1 MPGQMFGNEKLAMHR
16 RYRATLHSWE
26 TSVKKLSIGMRLVT
40 LSVSFFVGILALSGS
55 FLYLSS
61 QMLNEQRQSEL
72 VSLVDGALAQIN
84 AQYERSQA
92 GELSLEEAQAN
103 AMSIVSDIRYR
114 GSEYFFIHDLEG
126 TMIMHAVRPD
136 LDGQNLWG
144 LTDPNGTLLFQ
155 ELIAAASSS
164 EGSGFVE
171 YYWPRAGSEN
181 PIHKISYTAAFQPW
195 GWAIGTGL
203 YTDDITAALVAKA
216 VKFGIVGGLIIL
228 VGGFVGFV
236 ISRSISRP
244 VNALTSTMQQLAD
257 GQTDIIVPARDEAH
271 ELGAMAGAVEVFR
284 QNAVKQTEMAALVDG
299 DANKQMERQARI
311 EELIAGFRSS
321 VSDVLDGVRERVG
334 EMETI
339 ASGLANVAEDTSS
352 RASTAT
358 NAAQA
363 ASNNVQTVASATEEL
378 TASISEISRQV
389 DETTA
394 TVGQATESVRATND
408 KVESLSNAAQKIGD
422 VVKLISDI
430 AEQTNLLALNATI
443 EAARAGEAG
452 KGFAV
457 VASEVKTLASQT
469 AKATDEISEQIGSI
483 QSATGETVTAIRD
496 IGTVIEN
503 VNSTIDMIAQAT
515 QQQGAATA
523 EISSSVMEV
532 VHSTTNVADNVGV
545 VQNAAGET
553 SESANSVRSSAV
565 DVSQKADQ
573 LRHEIDSF
581 LAEVSAA

>member
-1 MPGQMFGNEKLAMHR
+1 M
-16 RYRATLHSWE
+16 
-26 TSVKKLSIGMRLVT
+26 KKLSIGMRLIT
-40 LSVSFFVGILALSGS
+40 LSALFFVGILALSGS

-61 QMLNEQRQSEL
+61 QILNEQRQSEL
-72 VSLVDGALAQIN
+72 ISLVDGAVAQVN
-84 AQYERSQA
+84 AQYERSQT
-92 GELSLEEAQAN
+92 GEISQEEAQAN
-103 AMSIVSDIRYR
+103 AMRVVGDIRYR
-114 GSEYFFIHDLEG
+114 GSEYFFIHDLQG
-126 TMIMHAVRPD
+126 VMLMHAVRPD
-136 LDGQNLWG
+136 LNGQNLWN
-144 LTDPNGTLLFQ
+144 LEDPNGTLLFQ
-155 ELIAAASSS
+155 ELIGAAGSP

-171 YYWPRAGSEN
+171 YFWPRAGSEE
-181 PIHKISYTAAFQPW
+181 PVHKISYVAGFAPW

-203 YTDDITAALVAKA
+203 YTDDITAALIAKA
-216 VKFGIVGGLIIL
+216 MKFGIAGALIVLIGGL
-228 VGGFVGFV
+228 VGFV

-244 VNALTSTMQQLAD
+244 VNALTSSMQQLAD
-257 GQTDIIVPARDEAH
+257 GHTDIIVPARDEAH
-271 ELGAMAGAVEVFR
+271 ELGAMAAAVEVFR
-284 QNAVKQTEMAALVDG
+284 NNALKQAEMSAKVDG

-311 EELIAGFRSS
+311 EELINGFRSS
-321 VSDVLDGVRERVG
+321 VNDVLDGVRDRVG

-339 ASGLANVAEDTSS
+339 ASDLATVAEDTSS
-352 RASTAT
+352 RASI
-358 NAAQA
+358 AAGSAQD
-363 ASNNVQTVASATEEL
+363 ASSNVQTVASATEEL

-394 TVGQATESVRATND
+394 TVGQATEGVRATNE

-443 EAARAGEAG
+443 EAARAGDAG
-452 KGFAV
+452 RGFAV
-457 VASEVKTLASQT
+457 VANEVKTLASQT

-532 VHSTTNVADNVGV
+532 VHGTTNVADNVAV
-545 VQNAAGET
+545 VKNAAGET
-553 SESANSVRSSAV
+553 SGSANSVRGAAI

-573 LRHEIDSF
+573 LRREIDSF
-581 LAEVSAA
+581 LAEVAAA

>member
-1 MPGQMFGNEKLAMHR
+1 M
-16 RYRATLHSWE
+16 
-26 TSVKKLSIGMRLVT
+26 KKLSIGMRLIT
-40 LSVSFFVGILALSGS
+40 LSALFFVGILALSGS

-61 QMLNEQRQSEL
+61 QMLNEQRQAEL
-72 VSLVDGALAQIN
+72 VSLVDGAVAQVN
-84 AQYERSQA
+84 AQYQLSQS
-92 GELSLEEAQAN
+92 GEITAEEAQAT
-103 AMSIVSDIRYR
+103 AMRIISDIRYR
-114 GSEYFFIHDLEG
+114 DSEYFFIHDMDG
-126 TMIMHAVRPD
+126 IMVMHAVSPN
-136 LDGQNLWG
+136 LNGQNLLG
-144 LTDPNGTLLFQ
+144 LADPDGTLFFQ
-155 ELIAAASSS
+155 EFITAAQSP
-164 EGSGFVE
+164 EGRGFVD
-171 YYWPRAGSEN
+171 YYWPRAGSEE
-181 PIHKISYTAAFQPW
+181 PIHKVSYIVGFQPW
-195 GWAIGTGL
+195 GWVIGTGL
-203 YTDDITAALVAKA
+203 YTDDITATLIEKA
-216 VKFGIVGGLIIL
+216 TKFAIIGGLIVL
-228 VGGFVGFV
+228 LTGAANFL

-244 VNALTSTMQQLAD
+244 VNALTTSMKQLAE
-257 GQTDIIVPARDEAH
+257 GKTDITVAARDEAH
-271 ELGAMAGAVEVFR
+271 ELGAMADAVEVFR
-284 QNAVKQTEMAALVDG
+284 ENAVKQAEMSAQVDG
-299 DANKQMERQARI
+299 HANKQMERQARI

-339 ASGLANVAEDTSS
+339 AAGLANVAEDTSS
-352 RASTAT
+352 RASTAAG
-358 NAAQA
+358 AAQD

-389 DETTA
+389 DETTT
-394 TVGQATESVRATND
+394 TVGQATDKVRATND
-408 KVESLSNAAQKIGD
+408 KVESLSNAATKIGD

-457 VASEVKTLASQT
+457 VANEVKTLASQT

-532 VHSTTNVADNVGV
+532 VHSTTNVAENVGV
-545 VQNAAGET
+545 VQNSAGET
-553 SESANSVRSSAV
+553 SNSANSVRSSAA
-565 DVSQKADQ
+565 DVSKKADQ

-581 LAEVSAA
+581 LGEVSAA

>member
-1 MPGQMFGNEKLAMHR
+1 MELTFLGDVF
-16 RYRATLHSWE
+16 
-26 TSVKKLSIGMRLVT
+26 VKKLSIGMRLLT
-40 LSVSFFVGILALSGS
+40 LSGLFFVGIFALSAT
-55 FLYLSS
+55 FLTLSS

-72 VSLVDGALAQIN
+72 VSLVDSAVAQVAAQHALAEASEISVQQAQITSTDII
-84 AQYERSQA
+84 R
-92 GELSLEEAQAN
+92 
-103 AMSIVSDIRYR
+103 DIRYR
-114 GSEYFFIHDLEG
+114 GNEYFFIHDLEG
-126 TMIMHAVRPD
+126 IMVMHAVSPN
-136 LDGQNLWG
+136 LEGQNLLG
-144 LTDPNGTLLFQ
+144 LADPDGTLFFQ
-155 ELIAAASSS
+155 EFIEAAN
-164 EGSGFVE
+164 GPDGRGFVD
-171 YYWPRAGSEN
+171 YHWPRAGSEE
-181 PIHKISYTAAFQPW
+181 PIHKISYVVGFEPW
-195 GWAIGTGL
+195 GWVIGTGL
-203 YTDDITAALVAKA
+203 YTDDITATLLAKA
-216 VKFGIVGGLIIL
+216 LQFAMIGGVIL
-228 VGGFVGFV
+228 VLTGIASLL

-244 VNALTSTMQQLAD
+244 INALTGSMQELTE
-257 GQTDIIVPARDEAH
+257 GKTDIIVPARDESH
-271 ELGAMAGAVEVFR
+271 ELGAMASAVEVFR
-284 QNAVKQTEMAALVDG
+284 ENALKQTEMSAKVD
-299 DANKQMERQARI
+299 DHANKQMERQTRI

-339 ASGLANVAEDTSS
+339 ASGLADVAEDTSS
-352 RASTAT
+352 RASTAAG
-358 NAAQA
+358 AAQD

-389 DETTA
+389 DETTT
-394 TVGQATESVRATND
+394 TVGQATEKVRATND
-408 KVESLSNAAQKIGD
+408 KVESLSNAATKIGD

-457 VASEVKTLASQT
+457 VANEVKTLASQT

-545 VQNAAGET
+545 VQNSAGET
-553 SESANSVRSSAV
+553 SNSANSVRSSAA
-565 DVSQKADQ
+565 DVSKKADQ

>member
-1 MPGQMFGNEKLAMHR
+1 
-16 RYRATLHSWE
+16 
-26 TSVKKLSIGMRLVT
+26 
-40 LSVSFFVGILALSGS
+40 
-55 FLYLSS
+55 
-61 QMLNEQRQSEL
+61 
-72 VSLVDGALAQIN
+72 
-84 AQYERSQA
+84 
-92 GELSLEEAQAN
+92 
-103 AMSIVSDIRYR
+103 MSIVRAIRYR

-126 TMIMHAVRPD
+126 VMIMHAVRPD

-144 LTDPNGTLLFQ
+144 LEDPHGTLLFQ
-155 ELIAAASSS
+155 ELIAAASSPQ
-164 EGSGFVE
+164 GAGFVE
-171 YYWPRAGSEN
+171 YFWPRAGSDE
-181 PIHKISYTAAFQPW
+181 PIHKISYTAAFEPW

-203 YTDDITAALVAKA
+203 YTDDITAALVEKA
-216 VKFGIVGGLIIL
+216 IKFSIIGGLIIL
-228 VGGFVGFV
+228 FGGLVGYL

-244 VNALTSTMQQLAD
+244 VDALTSSMQRLAE
-257 GQTDIIVPARDEAH
+257 GETDITVPARDEAK
-271 ELGAMAGAVEVFR
+271 ELGAMAAAVEVFR
-284 QNAVKQTEMAALVDG
+284 ENAVKQAEMSARVDT

-311 EELIAGFRSS
+311 EELIAGFRCS
-321 VSDVLDGVRERVG
+321 VSEVLDGVREQVG

-352 RASTAT
+352 RASTASG
-358 NAAQA
+358 AAQD
-363 ASNNVQTVASATEEL
+363 ASSNVQTVASATEQL

-394 TVGQATESVRATND
+394 TVGEATESVRATNG

-483 QSATGETVTAIRD
+483 QTATGETVTAIRD

-532 VHSTTNVADNVGV
+532 VHSTTDVADNVAV
-545 VQNAAGET
+545 VQNAAGDT
-553 SESANSVRSSAV
+553 SQSANSVRSSAS
-565 DVSQKADQ
+565 DVSDKADQ
-573 LRHEIDSF
+573 LRQEIDSF
-581 LAEVSAA
+581 LVEVSAA